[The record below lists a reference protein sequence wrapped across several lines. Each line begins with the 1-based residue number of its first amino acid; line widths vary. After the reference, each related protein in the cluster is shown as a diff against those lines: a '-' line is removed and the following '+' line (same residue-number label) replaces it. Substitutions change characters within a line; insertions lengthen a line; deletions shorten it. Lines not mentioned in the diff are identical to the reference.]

1 MFFLLPFRTI
11 RLSLV
16 VLAAAAFLP
25 SVRGQAFINFF
36 PKNFETAGSG
46 GAYSGNAF
54 LHLDPL
60 VYRNPKIIEAPQ
72 PDCISILSEG
82 KFLAIRP
89 SVGDT
94 TVHLAAAGEVIRTAS
109 WGPSGQ
115 FIYYATESGQIKQ
128 KNILTGEE
136 FVLHSGKKQNTQ
148 AVELSISPDE
158 QYLLTVFEDGT
169 LGSLN
174 LKFGAAMNWF
184 DTKKKKRE
192 QVTWSPDSRYFMLKA
207 DKNLEVW
214 DLLTKTSQSSE
225 PLALKNVLDIE
236 WPRSGNEVLLLNDCG
251 QLLRINARSL
261 ETVGTLT
268 LWHGA
273 CNSIQSGG
281 LFSQGSRIILASK
294 DSLHV
299 YAAENGTAVQYRPFG
314 QIFLEKRKAL
324 SFATRTFDNNVF
336 ATTSTGECLR
346 IRWGKDAVLD
356 HNFQSIAAQSGFQL
370 EDFRSAPGLEDLLAG
385 PDDWD
390 QLVRYNAY
398 LNNRFKEKTQF
409 ETQGEFEKR
418 LIRCIPSLLD
428 ELHRMQFQNL
438 RMEELYSQMAWE
450 EFIQSRRTER
460 LVYGVDYN
468 LGTYRL
474 EDRTY
479 PVKTKLFGDFSFQL
493 DRKEAQAFFQNA
505 KNWALE
511 GISQINTSEN
521 NARVLVNVVLRE
533 IDGNRLYE
541 LTTPIDLLAVKNY
554 PNLPPNLDAYLDSPD
569 YAADSLKIRLVN
581 TGTGSAQNVVL
592 CLAGGINEFQQYIG
606 TLEPKSEKIVY
617 LPLSSYLETTE
628 QTATD
633 LRILIKEKG
642 TSFSIESWEKN
653 IAQSQAIIE
662 DQKAQIQT
670 DPNLIRIQKN
680 PVEGDVLGVAWS
692 PDSKM
697 AAVLS
702 IGQITVFDNLSKNKS
717 RTFTTD
723 GAKPVAA
730 IFSNKSDFLIAALN
744 NQVVLVFDIKT
755 SQVFQ
760 RFTVGKPIINLYNSG
775 NNDEIMLLLKHLEG
789 VTYNYRTGRS
799 VGQNSVTVKE
809 SIEQPAL
816 DPRLSTLIGLS
827 DKSLKAFDFN
837 SGVLKWTTRLGY
849 PCLHDYKIDPTGQY
863 VLVLGCDSTASVYD
877 LSNGKKVRSLEHNR
891 SKLIDAHWATNR
903 GYLVSLTAQQ
913 QALFWDDADFIPI
926 ESYGVSLRGLDHL
939 TVSPDGNHVLYY
951 SDSTLAFFKTGRRA
965 VLENDLTLYGSAA
978 LINLSMD
985 ELGKTALRTF
995 EANKNQDQFETAEEF
1010 QLRRRSE
1017 VRSLAKV
1024 AYNQE
1029 LQNAVNQNLE
1039 QNRRA
1044 ALIANSRKRIRIP
1057 SSAIELGK
1065 YDLRSG
1071 EYSIRI
1077 SDVWEHIPMSK
1088 EDARQFF
1095 IAGSQMRAEA
1105 IQQLRDNR
1113 DRGDSIWVNTVLYHP
1128 TKGTVIP
1135 FGEHIALA
1143 GGTLSTDLPPKL
1155 EVLGVQ
1161 FQDND
1166 EDQVLSAGENA
1177 QIRFTLTNKG
1187 QGTSRMIVLAGES
1200 DFATSGLLAFLD
1212 DLKPGET
1219 KDVFVPL
1226 AGPKELADGETTLR
1240 FKISDGAGF
1249 GVAPVALKLE
1259 TKSYRLPNVQFRD
1272 VAVADVEGRSIIV
1285 PGSVVS
1291 ITVRLINQGDGT
1303 AQQVNAKI
1311 NAGNGVVIINN
1322 IDNSLLVPLGAM
1334 SPGAHKDFSFQA
1346 YCKNDLTS
1354 AFPLNLS
1361 VKTEGQETFSLPQD
1375 LGLVLNVE
1383 QKGLTE
1389 LFFKKG
1395 SATSSSSGLDDL
1407 KFTAAPGRPVR
1418 ENAVAL
1424 VIGNKNYK
1432 WGIPTVEYAL
1442 NDAFSVREFL
1452 VQHLGYKSGNV
1463 VLLENATL
1471 SDLKVIL
1478 GDGAVKG
1485 RLHDIVKPGTTEL
1498 FVYFS
1503 GHGAPGINNGES
1515 FLLPVDANPDKLEI
1529 TAIRL
1534 SQFIETITSLNPV
1547 KTTFAVDACFSGIT
1561 NGNEN
1566 IIKGASSLAIKLKP
1580 IPPQQS
1586 NQVILTASGDNEVAS
1601 WYDDKRHGL
1610 FTYYLL
1616 KGLSGSADTDK
1627 NQAVTASEMRRYL
1640 LDQKDGI
1647 PYKARELFSRDQNPQ
1662 INGSDNFVF

>member
-1 MFFLLPFRTI
+1 MFSLFPVHTI

-25 SVRGQAFINFF
+25 SALSQTTQHLNEKRGIISSSN
-36 PKNFETAGSG
+36 E
-46 GAYSGNAF
+46 F
-54 LHLDPL
+54 LRLDPVL
-60 VYRNPKIIEAPQ
+60 YRNPKIIEAPQ
-72 PDCISILSEG
+72 PDWIGILTEG

-94 TVHLAAAGEVIRTAS
+94 IVHLASAGQVIRTVS

-136 FVLHSGKKQNTQ
+136 FVLHSDKKQNAQ
-148 AVELSISPDE
+148 AAELSISPDE
-158 QYLLTVFEDGT
+158 QNLLAVFEDGT

-174 LKFGAAMNWF
+174 LKFGAALQLF
-184 DTKKKKRE
+184 DAKKKKRE
-192 QVTWSPDSRYFMLKA
+192 QVTWSPDSRYFMLKT

-214 DLLTKTSQSSE
+214 DLETKTSQTSE
-225 PLALKNVLDIE
+225 PLALKNILDIE
-236 WPRSGNEVLLLNDCG
+236 WSRSGNEVLLLNDCG

-268 LWHGA
+268 LWHGS
-273 CNSIQSGG
+273 CYSIQSGG
-281 LFSQGSRIILASK
+281 LFGQGSRVVLASK

-299 YAAENGTAVQYRPFG
+299 YAAENGAAVNYHPFG
-314 QIFLEKRKAL
+314 QIYLGKKKAL
-324 SFATRTFDNNVF
+324 SFSTRTFDNNVF

-346 IRWGKDAVLD
+346 IRWGKDAVMD
-356 HNFQSIAAQSGFQL
+356 FNWQSIAAQSGFQF
-370 EDFRSAPGLEDLLAG
+370 EDFKNAPGLDDLLAG

-390 QLVRYNAY
+390 QIVHYNAF
-398 LNNRFKEKTQF
+398 LNSRFKEKSQF

-418 LIRCIPSLLD
+418 LIQCIPSLLD
-428 ELHRMQFQNL
+428 ELHRLQFQNL
-438 RMEELYSQMAWE
+438 RMEELYSQLAWE
-450 EFIQSRRTER
+450 ELIQSRRPER
-460 LVYGVDYN
+460 LVYGVDYS

-493 DRKEAQAFFQNA
+493 DRQEAQAIFQNS

-511 GISQINTSEN
+511 GISQINPSEN
-521 NARVLVNVVLRE
+521 NERTLVNAVLRE
-533 IDGNRLYE
+533 IDGNRSYE

-554 PNLPPNLDAYLDSPD
+554 PNLPPELDAYLELVD
-569 YAADSLKIRLVN
+569 YGADSLKIRLVN
-581 TGTGSAQNVVL
+581 TGTGSAQDLAL
-592 CLAGGINEFQQYIG
+592 CLAVGVQEFQRYVG

-617 LPLSSYLETTE
+617 LPLASYLEATK
-628 QTATD
+628 QTAKD
-633 LRILIKEKG
+633 VRILIKEKG
-642 TSFSIESWEKN
+642 SSFSIESWEKS
-653 IAQSQAIIE
+653 IAQSQATTE
-662 DQKAQIQT
+662 DLKAQIQN

-680 PVEGDVLGVAWS
+680 PVDGDVLGVTWS

-702 IGQITVFDNLSKNKS
+702 VGQITVFDNLSKNKI
-717 RTFTTD
+717 RTFATD
-723 GAKPVAA
+723 GVKPVAA
-730 IFSNKSDFLIAALN
+730 IFSNSSDFLIAALN
-744 NQVVLVFDIKT
+744 NQVVLVFDLKT

-760 RFTVGKPIINLYNSG
+760 RFTVEKPILSIYNLG
-775 NNDEIMLLLKHLEG
+775 NNDEIILLLNQLEG
-789 VTYNYRTGRS
+789 VTYNYRTGRM
-799 VGQNSVTVKE
+799 VRQNTVTIKE
-809 SIEQPAL
+809 SVQQPEL

-837 SGVLKWTTRLGY
+837 SGVLKWTTRLSN
-849 PCLHDYKIDPTGQY
+849 PCVHDYKIDPTGQY
-863 VLVLGCDSTASVYD
+863 VLVLGCDSTGSVYD

-891 SKLIDAHWATNR
+891 SKQIDAHWATNR

-913 QALFWDDADFIPI
+913 QALFWDDADFIPV
-926 ESYGVSLRGLDHL
+926 ESYGVSLRELDHL
-939 TVSPDGNHVLYY
+939 TVSPDGNHVLFY
-951 SDSTLAFFKTGRRA
+951 SDSTLAFYKIGRRA
-965 VLENDLTLYGSAA
+965 VLENDLTLQGATALGS
-978 LINLSMD
+978 LQMD
-985 ELGKTALRTF
+985 ELGKSALRTF
-995 EANKNQDQFETAEEF
+995 EASKNQDQFETAEEF
-1010 QLRRRSE
+1010 QLRRRAE
-1017 VRSLAKV
+1017 VRNLAKV
-1024 AYNQE
+1024 AFNQE
-1029 LQNAVNQNLE
+1029 MQNAVNQNLE

-1044 ALIANSRKRIRIP
+1044 AAIANSRKRIRIP

-1077 SDVWEHIPMSK
+1077 SDVWERIPMSK
-1088 EDARQFF
+1088 EDARHFF
-1095 IAGSQMRAEA
+1095 IAGSQLRAEA
-1105 IQQLRDNR
+1105 IQQLSDNR
-1113 DRGDSIWVNTVLYHP
+1113 DREDSAWVNTVLYHP
-1128 TKGTVIP
+1128 TQGTAIP

-1143 GGTLSTDLPPKL
+1143 GGTLSTDLPPQI
-1155 EVLGVQ
+1155 EVLEVQ

-1200 DFATSGLLAFLD
+1200 DFTTTGLLAFLD

-1226 AGPKELADGETTLR
+1226 AGPKELTDGETTLR

-1249 GVAPVALKLE
+1249 GAAPVALKLE
-1259 TKSYRLPNVQFRD
+1259 TKSYRLPDVQFRD
-1272 VAVADVEGRSIIV
+1272 VAVADVEGRSVIV

-1291 ITVRLINQGDGT
+1291 ITIRLSNQGEGT

-1311 NAGNGVVIINN
+1311 NAGNGVVILNA
-1322 IDNSLLVPLGAM
+1322 IDNSLLVPLGAL
-1334 SPGAHKDFSFQA
+1334 SPGSYKDFSFQA
-1346 YCKNDLTS
+1346 YCNNDLTS
-1354 AFPLNLS
+1354 AFPLTLS
-1361 VKTEGQETFSLPQD
+1361 MKTEGQETFGLPQD
-1375 LGLVLNVE
+1375 LGLVVNAQ

-1389 LFFKKG
+1389 LFFKKE
-1395 SATSSSSGLDDL
+1395 SAAASSSGLDDL

-1418 ENAVAL
+1418 ENSVAL

-1432 WGIPTVEYAL
+1432 WGIPAVEYAL
-1442 NDAFSVREFL
+1442 NDAFSVKEFL
-1452 VQHLGYKSGNV
+1452 IQHHGYKPGNV
-1463 VLLENATL
+1463 LVLENATL
-1471 SDLKVIL
+1471 SDLKVVL

-1485 RLHDIVKPGTTEL
+1485 RLHDIVKPGSTEL
-1498 FVYFS
+1498 FVYYS
-1503 GHGAPGINNGES
+1503 GHGAPGVNNGES
-1515 FLLPVDANPDKLEI
+1515 FLLPVDANPDKLEL

-1534 SQFIETITSLNPV
+1534 SQFIETIASLNPV
-1547 KTTFAVDACFSGIT
+1547 KTTFAVDACFSGAT
-1561 NGNEN
+1561 NGGEN

-1580 IPPQQS
+1580 VAQQRP

-1627 NQAVTASEMRRYL
+1627 NQAVTAAEMRRYL
-1640 LDQKDGI
+1640 LDQQNGI

-1662 INGSDNFVF
+1662 INGNENFVF

>member
-1 MFFLLPFRTI
+1 MFFSLPIRTI
-11 RLSLV
+11 RTNIIVLV
-16 VLAAAAFLP
+16 AAAFLNP
-25 SVRGQAFINFF
+25 VLGQKTQQVNENRNILSSSN
-36 PKNFETAGSG
+36 E
-46 GAYSGNAF
+46 F
-54 LHLDPL
+54 LRLDPAL
-60 VYRNPKIIEAPQ
+60 YRNPKIIEAPQ
-72 PDCISILSEG
+72 PDYIGILSDG

-94 TVHLAAAGEVIRTAS
+94 IIHLDDADQVIRTVS
-109 WGPSGQ
+109 WGPTCE

-128 KNILTGEE
+128 KNILTGEV
-136 FVLHSGKKQNTQ
+136 FLLYSGKKQNSLT
-148 AVELSISPDE
+148 AELSISPDE
-158 QYLLTVFEDGT
+158 QYLLTISEDGT

-184 DTKKKKRE
+184 DAKKKKRE

-214 DLLTKTSQSSE
+214 DLITKTSQSSA
-225 PLALKNVLDIE
+225 PLDLKNILDIE

-273 CNSIQSGG
+273 CNSIQSGS
-281 LFSQGSRIILASK
+281 LFSQGSRVILASK
-294 DSLHV
+294 DSLNV
-299 YAAENGTAVQYRPFG
+299 YAAENGVTIQYRPIG
-314 QIFLEKRKAL
+314 QIFMENKKKAL
-324 SFATRTFDNNVF
+324 SFSTRTFDNNVF
-336 ATTSTGECLR
+336 VTTSTGECLR
-346 IRWGKDAVLD
+346 FRWGKDAVLD
-356 HNFQSIAAQSGFQL
+356 YGFQSIVAKSGFQL
-370 EDFRSAPGLEDLLAG
+370 DDFQLAPGLEDLLAG
-385 PDDWD
+385 PNDWN
-390 QLVRYNAY
+390 QIIRYNAY

-418 LIRCIPSLLD
+418 IIRCIPSLLD

-438 RMEELYSQMAWE
+438 RMEELYNQMAWE

-474 EDRTY
+474 EDQTY
-479 PVKTKLFGDFSFQL
+479 PIKSKLFGDFSLHL

-505 KNWALE
+505 KNWAIE
-511 GISQINTSEN
+511 GISQINTSER

-533 IDGNRLYE
+533 IDGNRSYE

-554 PNLPPNLDAYLDSPD
+554 PNLPPNLDAFIDSPD
-569 YAADSLKIRLVN
+569 YEADSLKIRLVN
-581 TGTGSAQNVVL
+581 SGTGSAQDL
-592 CLAGGINEFQQYIG
+592 MICLTSGIKEFQIYVG

-617 LPLSSYLETTE
+617 LPLGSYLA
-628 QTATD
+628 ATKQKTKD
-633 LRILIKEKG
+633 VRIIIKEKG
-642 TSFSIESWEKN
+642 TSFSIDKWEKS
-653 IAQSQAIIE
+653 IAQNQAILE
-662 DQKAQIQT
+662 GQKAQIQT
-670 DPNLIRIQKN
+670 DPNLIRVHKN
-680 PVEGDVLGVAWS
+680 PVEGDVLGVIWS

-702 IGQITVFDNLSKNKS
+702 FGHITIFDNLSKNKS
-717 RTFTTD
+717 RTFSTD

-730 IFSNKSDFLIAALN
+730 IFSNKNDFLIAALN

-760 RFTVGKPIINLYNSG
+760 RFSTGKPILNIYNSG
-775 NNDEIMLLLKHLEG
+775 NNDEIMLLLNHLEG

-799 VGQNSVTVKE
+799 VRQNSVTIKE
-809 SIEQPAL
+809 SVEQPGL

-837 SGVLKWTTRLGY
+837 SGVLKWTTRLSY
-849 PCLHDYKIDPTGQY
+849 PCVYDLKIDPTGQY
-863 VLVLGCDSTASVYD
+863 VMVLGCDSTASVYD

-891 SKLIDAHWATNR
+891 SKQIDAYWASNR
-903 GYLVSLTAQQ
+903 GYVVTLTAQR
-913 QALFWDDADFIPI
+913 QAIFWDDADFIPV
-926 ESYGVSLRGLDHL
+926 ESYDVSLRGVDHL
-939 TVSPDGNHVLYY
+939 TFSPDGNHVLYY
-951 SDSTLAFFKTGRRA
+951 SDTTLAFYKSGRRA
-965 VLENDLTLYGSAA
+965 ILENDLALYGPAA

-985 ELGKTALRTF
+985 ELGETALRAF
-995 EANKNQDQFETAEEF
+995 ETNKNQDQFETSEEF

-1017 VRSLAKV
+1017 IRNLAKV

-1044 ALIANSRKRIRIP
+1044 AAIANSRKRIRIP
-1057 SSAIELGK
+1057 SSVIELGK

-1071 EYSIRI
+1071 MYSIRI
-1077 SDVWEHIPMSK
+1077 SDVWEQIPMTK

-1095 IAGSQMRAEA
+1095 IAGSQIRAEA
-1105 IQQLRDNR
+1105 IEQLSESHK
-1113 DRGDSIWVNTVLYHP
+1113 DSVWVNKVLYHP

-1143 GGTLSTDLPPKL
+1143 GGALSTDLPPQI

-1166 EDQVLSAGENA
+1166 EDQILSAGENA

-1187 QGTSRMIVLAGES
+1187 QGNSRMIVLAGES
-1200 DFATSGLLAFLD
+1200 DFITTGLLAFLD
-1212 DLKPGET
+1212 ELKSGET

-1226 AGPKELADGETTLR
+1226 VGPKDLTDGETTLK

-1249 GVAPVALKLE
+1249 GAAPVTLKLE
-1259 TKSYRLPNVQFRD
+1259 TKSYRLPNVLFRD
-1272 VAVADVEGRSIIV
+1272 VAVADVEGRPFIV

-1291 ITVRLINQGDGT
+1291 VTVRLSNQGEGT

-1311 NAGNGVVIINN
+1311 IAGNGVFIVNSIE
-1322 IDNSLLVPLGAM
+1322 NSLLIPLGAL
-1334 SPGAHKDFSFQA
+1334 SPGSHKDFSFQA
-1346 YCKNDLTS
+1346 YCTNDLTS
-1354 AFPLNLS
+1354 AFPINLS
-1361 VKTEGQETFSLPQD
+1361 IKTEGQETFGLPQD
-1375 LGLVLNVE
+1375 LGLVINAQ

-1389 LFFKKG
+1389 LFFKK
-1395 SATSSSSGLDDL
+1395 SSTTTTSSGLDDL
-1407 KFTAAPGRPVR
+1407 KFTSVPGQTVR
-1418 ENAVAL
+1418 ENSVAL

-1432 WGIPTVEYAL
+1432 WGIPAVEYAL

-1452 VQHLGYKSGNV
+1452 VQHQGYKPGNII
-1463 VLLENATL
+1463 LLENATL
-1471 SDLKVIL
+1471 SELKVIL

-1515 FLLPVDANPDKLEI
+1515 FLLPVDANPDKLEL

-1534 SQFIETITSLNPV
+1534 SQFIETITSLNPI
-1547 KTTFAVDACFSGIT
+1547 KTTFAVDACFSGII
-1561 NGNEN
+1561 NENEN
-1566 IIKGASSLAIKLKP
+1566 IIKAASSLAIKLKP
-1580 IPPQQS
+1580 IPQQQS

-1616 KGLSGSADTDK
+1616 KGLNGSADTDQ
-1627 NQAVTASEMRRYL
+1627 NQAVTAAEMRRYL
-1640 LDQKDGI
+1640 LDQQNGV

-1662 INGSDNFVF
+1662 INGNDNFVF

>member
-1 MFFLLPFRTI
+1 MFFLFASRTI

-16 VLAAAAFLP
+16 VLSAAALLTPAL
-25 SVRGQAFINFF
+25 GQATLHTNENRRGISSSN
-36 PKNFETAGSG
+36 E
-46 GAYSGNAF
+46 F
-54 LHLDPL
+54 LRLDPVL
-60 VYRNPKIIEAPQ
+60 YRNPKIIEAPQ
-72 PDCISILSEG
+72 PDWIGILAEG

-94 TVHLAAAGEVIRTAS
+94 VVHLAAEGQVIRTVS

-128 KNILTGEE
+128 KNTLTGEE
-136 FVLHSGKKQNTQ
+136 FVLHSGKKQNAQ
-148 AVELSISPDE
+148 AAELSISPDE
-158 QYLLTVFEDGT
+158 QNLLAVFEDGT

-174 LKFGAAMNWF
+174 LKFGGALEWF

-192 QVTWSPDSRYFMLKA
+192 QVTWSPDSRYFMLKT

-214 DLLTKTSQSSE
+214 DLETKTSQTSE
-225 PLALKNVLDIE
+225 PLALKNILDIE
-236 WPRSGNEVLLLNDCG
+236 WSRSGNEVFLLNDCG
-251 QLLRINARSL
+251 QLLRINASSL
-261 ETVGTLT
+261 ETVGTLS
-268 LWHGA
+268 LWQGS

-281 LFSQGSRIILASK
+281 LFGQGSRVVLASK

-299 YAAENGTAVQYRPFG
+299 YAAENGAAVNYHPFG
-314 QIFLEKRKAL
+314 QIYLGKKKAL
-324 SFATRTFDNNVF
+324 SFSTRTFDNNVF

-346 IRWGKDAVLD
+346 IRWDKDAVMD
-356 HNFQSIAAQSGFQL
+356 FNWQSIAAQPGYRL
-370 EDFRSAPGLEDLLAG
+370 EDFVYAPGLDDLLAG

-390 QLVRYNAY
+390 QIVHYNAF
-398 LNNRFKEKTQF
+398 LNSRFKEKSQF

-418 LIRCIPSLLD
+418 LIQCIPSLLD
-428 ELHRMQFQNL
+428 ELHRLQFQNV
-438 RMEELYSQMAWE
+438 RMEEFYSQMAWE
-450 EFIQSRRTER
+450 ELIQSRRPER

-493 DRKEAQAFFQNA
+493 DRQEAQAIFQNA
-505 KNWALE
+505 KNWAIE
-511 GISQINTSEN
+511 GISQIDPSTN
-521 NARVLVNVVLRE
+521 NERTLVNAVLRE
-533 IDGNRLYE
+533 INGNRSYE
-541 LTTPIDLLAVKNY
+541 LTAPIDLLAVKNY
-554 PNLPPNLDAYLDSPD
+554 PNLPPVLDAYLDDPD
-569 YAADSLKIRLVN
+569 QNADSLKIRLVN
-581 TGTGSAQNVVL
+581 TGAGSAQDLVI
-592 CLAGGINEFQQYIG
+592 CLAEGIREFQRYVG

-617 LPLSSYLETTE
+617 LPLASYLEATKR
-628 QTATD
+628 TATD
-633 LRILIKEKG
+633 VRILIKEKG
-642 TSFSIESWEKN
+642 TSFSIESWEKS
-653 IAQSQAIIE
+653 IAQSQATTE
-662 DQKAQIQT
+662 DQKAQIQS

-680 PVEGDVLGVAWS
+680 PVDGDVLGVTWS

-702 IGQITVFDNLSKNKS
+702 VGQITVFDNLSKNKI
-717 RTFTTD
+717 RTFATE
-723 GAKPVAA
+723 GSKPVAA
-730 IFSNKSDFLIAALN
+730 IFSNSSDFLIAALN
-744 NQVVLVFDIKT
+744 NQVVLVFDLKT

-760 RFTVGKPIINLYNSG
+760 RFTVEKPILGIYNSG
-775 NNDEIMLLLKHLEG
+775 NNDEILLLLSQLEG
-789 VTYNYRTGRS
+789 VTYNYRTGRM
-799 VGQNSVTVKE
+799 VRQNAVTIKE
-809 SIEQPAL
+809 SVQQPEL

-837 SGVLKWTTRLGY
+837 SGVLKWTTRLNN
-849 PCLHDYKIDPTGQY
+849 PCVHEYKIDPTGQY
-863 VLVLGCDSTASVYD
+863 VLILGCDSTASVFD

-891 SKLIDAHWATNR
+891 SQQIDAHWATNR

-913 QALFWDDADFIPI
+913 QALFWDDADFIPV
-926 ESYGVSLRGLDHL
+926 ESYGVSLRELDHL
-939 TVSPDGNHVLYY
+939 TVSPDGNHVLFY
-951 SDSTLAFFKTGRRA
+951 SDSTLAFYKTGRRA
-965 VLENDLTLYGSAA
+965 VLENDLTLQGAMALGS
-978 LINLSMD
+978 LQMD
-985 ELGKTALRTF
+985 DVGASALRAF

-1010 QLRRRSE
+1010 QLRRRAE
-1017 VRSLAKV
+1017 VRNLAKV

-1029 LQNAVNQNLE
+1029 MQNAVNQNLE

-1044 ALIANSRKRIRIP
+1044 AAIANSRKRIRIP
-1057 SSAIELGK
+1057 SSAVELGK

-1077 SDVWEHIPMSK
+1077 SDVWERIPMSK
-1088 EDARQFF
+1088 EDARHFF
-1095 IAGSQMRAEA
+1095 IAGSQLRAEA
-1105 IQQLRDNR
+1105 IQQLSDNR
-1113 DRGDSIWVNTVLYHP
+1113 DREDSAWVNTVLYHP
-1128 TKGTVIP
+1128 TQGTAIP

-1143 GGTLSTDLPPKL
+1143 GGTLSTDLPPQI
-1155 EVLGVQ
+1155 EVLEVQ

-1200 DFATSGLLAFLD
+1200 DFTTTGLLAFLD

-1226 AGPKELADGETTLR
+1226 AGPKELTDGETTLR

-1249 GVAPVALKLE
+1249 GAAPVALKLE
-1259 TKSYRLPNVQFRD
+1259 TKSYRLPDVQFRD
-1272 VAVADVEGRSIIV
+1272 VAVADVEGRSVIV

-1291 ITVRLINQGDGT
+1291 ITIRLSNQGEGT

-1311 NAGNGVVIINN
+1311 NAGNGVVILNA
-1322 IDNSLLVPLGAM
+1322 IDNSLLVPLGAL
-1334 SPGAHKDFSFQA
+1334 SPGSYKDFSFQA
-1346 YCKNDLTS
+1346 YCNNDLTS
-1354 AFPLNLS
+1354 AFPLTLS
-1361 VKTEGQETFSLPQD
+1361 MKTEGQETFGLPQD
-1375 LGLVLNVE
+1375 LGLVVNAQ

-1389 LFFKKG
+1389 LFFKKE
-1395 SATSSSSGLDDL
+1395 SAAASSSGLDDL

-1418 ENAVAL
+1418 ENSVAL

-1432 WGIPTVEYAL
+1432 WGIPAVEYAL
-1442 NDAFSVREFL
+1442 NDAFSVKEFL
-1452 VQHLGYKSGNV
+1452 IQHHGYKPGNV
-1463 VLLENATL
+1463 LVLENATL
-1471 SDLKVIL
+1471 SDLKVVL
-1478 GDGAVKG
+1478 GDGVVKG

-1498 FVYFS
+1498 FVYYS
-1503 GHGAPGINNGES
+1503 GHGAPGINNGDS
-1515 FLLPVDANPDKLEI
+1515 FLLPVDANPDKLEL

-1534 SQFIETITSLNPV
+1534 SQFIETIASLNPV
-1547 KTTFAVDACFSGIT
+1547 KTTFAVDACFSGAT
-1561 NGNEN
+1561 NGGEN

-1580 IPPQQS
+1580 VAQQRP

-1627 NQAVTASEMRRYL
+1627 NQAVTTAEMRRYL
-1640 LDQKDGI
+1640 LDQQNGI

-1662 INGSDNFVF
+1662 INGNENFVF